1 MGESMSVQNMM
12 RLMASKVDEAADSI
26 TDDEVDGFIGE
37 ILNAPR
43 IFVIGAGRS
52 GLVAKTFAMRLMH
65 LGMSAYVV
73 GETITPAMEKDD
85 LIIAFSGSG
94 ATKMVA
100 ELCETAKAI
109 GGRIALVSSNGDS
122 RIGKISDSVVVVE
135 SHRDQLPDD
144 SADFG
149 IGQITGDIHTSFA
162 PLGTLFETT
171 ALVFADCTISA
182 IMDILHCEE
191 CDLKSRHANIE

>member
-1 MGESMSVQNMM
+1 MSVQNGM
-12 RLMASKVDEAADSI
+12 RLMASKVEEAANSI
-26 TDDEVDGFIGE
+26 SDEEVDGFIEE
-37 ILNAPR
+37 ILSAPR
-43 IFVIGAGRS
+43 IFIIGAGRS
-52 GLVAKTFAMRLMH
+52 GLVAKSFAMRLMH
-65 LGMSAYVV
+65 LGLKSYVI
-73 GETITPAMEKDD
+73 GETITPAMEKGD

-100 ELCETAKAI
+100 ELCETARNI
-109 GGRIALVSSNGDS
+109 GGRIALVTSKGES

-135 SHRDQLPDD
+135 SRRDELPDE

-149 IGQITGDIHTSFA
+149 VGQITGDIHTSFA

-171 ALVFADCTISA
+171 AMVFADCIISS